1 MITAFPAGNYGSMHI
16 TAANRRRHYMSVK
29 GLVEGIIL
37 QSLEDLWN
45 EGYREES
52 ISFFRGRDF
61 SLCADIAGM
70 STDDQVRMLTMVRD
84 VVDLQKKRTGGTRV
98 PAKTRTPRQRWQ
110 AKTELA
116 SCS

>member
-1 MITAFPAGNYGSMHI
+1 
-16 TAANRRRHYMSVK
+16 MSVK

-70 STDDQVRMLTMVRD
+70 SLDDQVQMLTMVKN
-84 VVDLQKKRTGGTRV
+84 VVDLQKKRPSG
-98 PAKTRTPRQRWQ
+98 PKAASKTRTPRQRWHI
-110 AKTELA
+110 KTELA
-116 SCS
+116 SCR